1 MALRS
6 GASDPSLDTA
16 GLRGL
21 LRNRR
26 AVVALFLLPL
36 AIAAA
41 LLLYYAVAR
50 GFRYDEAFFTPEY
63 LERYGNIG
71 GLLDDLERALQTG
84 DRELLAGVRGT
95 RGKPRSFTP
104 NPAMRF
110 GVLLEKKGE
119 YLNYLY
125 YDATNYRRYH
135 EPVRQVDGRYVVA
148 QLDLYYFMDSGR
160 WLEVWGPIAMLWWL
174 VLLVA
179 TGSSWLY
186 RTMERVR
193 RQLFTPLGPD

>member
-1 MALRS
+1 MALRL
-6 GASDPSLDTA
+6 GAPDQGLDTV

-21 LRNRR
+21 LKNRR

-41 LLLYYAVAR
+41 LLLYYAVAQE
-50 GFRYDEAFFTPEY
+50 FRYEEAFFTPEY
-63 LERYGNIG
+63 LERYGKIG
-71 GLLDDLERALQTG
+71 GLLDDLERALHTG
-84 DRELLAGVRGT
+84 DRELLAGARGT
-95 RGKPRSFTP
+95 RGTPRSFSANP
-104 NPAMRF
+104 NVRF
-110 GVLLEKKGE
+110 AVLLGKEGE

-125 YDATNYRRYH
+125 YDTTNFRRYH

-193 RQLFTPLGPD
+193 RQLFAPLEPD